1 MKGGWGWKTEKERA
15 RKGLFLCVASHQCFM
30 CGYLIDRDLIIY
42 LTRGKEGED
51 ERWGVFATGRQAG
64 RKGQESEG
72 RSKRG
77 SECVDSPEKPQEPIR
92 IYSGVSE
99 TNGLRR
105 PLHAVLPLKENTPQ
119 MTYLGVLRW
128 AGELNSV

>member
-1 MKGGWGWKTEKERA
+1 MRGGACLRQTDRLAGRG
-15 RKGLFLCVASHQCFM
+15 RKV
-30 CGYLIDRDLIIY
+30 
-42 LTRGKEGED
+42 KEGANE
-51 ERWGVFATGRQAG
+51 
-64 RKGQESEG
+64 
-72 RSKRG
+72 G
-77 SECVDSPEKPQEPIR
+77 SECVDSPEKPREPIG

-119 MTYLGVLRW
+119 MTYLGVLRR